1 MDLPSC
7 LVGNSLDHGVRL
19 EKSASSG
26 SSSSFFFSNLLVKC
40 RGEWQNVFTHSYFSV
55 YISFP
60 PFVHTAVIDSHP

>member
-26 SSSSFFFSNLLVKC
+26 YSFFFSPIC
-40 RGEWQNVFTHSYFSV
+40 SSNVEVSGKMSSRILFLCVYF
-55 YISFP
+55 FP
-60 PFVHTAVIDSHP
+60 PFVHTEVIDSHP